1 MKRNLILLLTLCHST
16 LLIYSQN
23 TTNSPTSMFGLGEL
37 STGEGGQYSGLGG
50 AGIALQSYNF
60 LNTAN
65 PASLT
70 AIEGQRFLIDTGVM
84 GAYKVY
90 TQTGTSNHS
99 LVGNL
104 NNLSIGCRITPRWYG
119 AVFMAPVSSVGYA
132 ITLDQD
138 ITGTGSSTVS
148 SLFEGEGGLSKMG
161 ISTAYRLFKGFSVGA
176 NLSYVTGTIKQT
188 ETQGSISVEESSY
201 KHAFYADFGLQY
213 KFLLSRNKY
222 LVAGAVYGYSQGLAQ
237 DNTLSVSSTSGN
249 ESIDESQRHVRQCLP
264 QFVGAG
270 LAYNSPRWTLTAEY
284 KYTDWSRM
292 KSSQSNVRFE
302 NQHRLSAGTAY
313 TAGNITGSG
322 ETVLGAG
329 VSNSYIVIQKKKSNQ
344 LLCQCRKQLHSVQR
358 QRSLPG
364 SEIQR
369 PASSAQRHATGT
381 GSHTLFQFYL
391 FGTDVPGEDPINQ
404 SRNTSSCFNT

>member
-1 MKRNLILLLTLCHST
+1 MKRNLILLLPLCHST

-70 AIEGQRFLIDTGVM
+70 AIEGQRFLIDAGVM

-119 AVFMAPVSSVGYA
+119 TVFMAPVSSVGYA

-188 ETQGSISVEESSY
+188 ETQGSINVEESSY

-213 KFLLSRNKY
+213 KFSLSRNKY
-222 LVAGAVYGYSQGLAQ
+222 FVAGAVYGYSQDLAQ

-249 ESIDESQRHVRQCLP
+249 ESIDESQSHVRQCLP

-284 KYTDWSRM
+284 KYTGWSRM

-313 TAGNITGSG
+313 TAGNIYRNP
-322 ETVLGAG
+322 VKLLLGAG
-329 VSNSYIVIQKKKSNQ
+329 VSNSYIVIQKKKATNYYVSAGSNFT
-344 LLCQCRKQLHSVQR
+344 LYNGNVLSLGVKYSDQLHLPNGMQR
-358 QRSLPG
+358 ERG
-364 SEIQR
+364 V
-369 PASSAQRHATGT
+369 
-381 GSHTLFQFYL
+381 TLF
-391 FGTDVPGEDPINQ
+391 
-404 SRNTSSCFNT
+404 FNFTFSERTYRAKIQ

>member
-70 AIEGQRFLIDTGVM
+70 AIEGQRFLIDAGVM

-148 SLFEGEGGLSKMG
+148 SLFQ
-161 ISTAYRLFKGFSVGA
+161 
-176 NLSYVTGTIKQT
+176 N
-188 ETQGSISVEESSY
+188 EEDY
-201 KHAFYADFGLQY
+201 EKN
-213 KFLLSRNKY
+213 RN
-222 LVAGAVYGYSQGLAQ
+222 
-237 DNTLSVSSTSGN
+237 
-249 ESIDESQRHVRQCLP
+249 IDRM
-264 QFVGAG
+264 AG
-270 LAYNSPRWTLTAEY
+270 LDGW
-284 KYTDWSRM
+284 
-292 KSSQSNVRFE
+292 
-302 NQHRLSAGTAY
+302 RLGT
-313 TAGNITGSG
+313 
-322 ETVLGAG
+322 ELE
-329 VSNSYIVIQKKKSNQ
+329 
-344 LLCQCRKQLHSVQR
+344 
-358 QRSLPG
+358 P
-364 SEIQR
+364 
-369 PASSAQRHATGT
+369 
-381 GSHTLFQFYL
+381 
-391 FGTDVPGEDPINQ
+391 
-404 SRNTSSCFNT
+404 

>member
-70 AIEGQRFLIDTGVM
+70 AIEGQRFLIDAGVM

-201 KHAFYADFGLQY
+201 YKHAFYADFGLQY
-213 KFLLSRNKY
+213 KFSLSRNKY
-222 LVAGAVYGYSQGLAQ
+222 LVAGAVYGYSQDLAQ

-313 TAGNITGSG
+313 TAGNIYRNP
-322 ETVLGAG
+322 VKLLLGAG
-329 VSNSYIVIQKKKSNQ
+329 VSNSYIVIQKKKATNYYVSAGSNFT
-344 LLCQCRKQLHSVQR
+344 LYNGNVLSLGVKYSDQLHLPNGMQR
-358 QRSLPG
+358 ERG
-364 SEIQR
+364 V
-369 PASSAQRHATGT
+369 
-381 GSHTLFQFYL
+381 TLF
-391 FGTDVPGEDPINQ
+391 
-404 SRNTSSCFNT
+404 FNFTFSERTYRAKIQ

>member
-70 AIEGQRFLIDTGVM
+70 AIEGQRFLIDAGVI

-188 ETQGSISVEESSY
+188 ETQGSINVEESSY

-213 KFLLSRNKY
+213 KFSLSRNKY
-222 LVAGAVYGYSQGLAQ
+222 LVAGAVYGYSQDLAQ

-249 ESIDESQRHVRQCLP
+249 ESIDESQSHVRQCLP

-270 LAYNSPRWTLTAEY
+270 LAYNSPHWTLTVEY

-313 TAGNITGSG
+313 TAGNIYRNP
-322 ETVLGAG
+322 VKLLLGAG
-329 VSNSYIVIQKKKSNQ
+329 VSNSYIVIQKKKATNYYVSAGSNFT
-344 LLCQCRKQLHSVQR
+344 LYNGNVLSLGVKYSDQLHLPNGMQR
-358 QRSLPG
+358 ERG
-364 SEIQR
+364 V
-369 PASSAQRHATGT
+369 
-381 GSHTLFQFYL
+381 TLF
-391 FGTDVPGEDPINQ
+391 
-404 SRNTSSCFNT
+404 FNFTFSERTYRAKIQ

>member
-1 MKRNLILLLTLCHST
+1 
-16 LLIYSQN
+16 
-23 TTNSPTSMFGLGEL
+23 MFGLGEL

-70 AIEGQRFLIDTGVM
+70 AIEGQRFLIDAGVM

-188 ETQGSISVEESSY
+188 ETQGSINVEESSY

-213 KFLLSRNKY
+213 KFSLNRNKY
-222 LVAGAVYGYSQGLAQ
+222 LVAGAVYGYSQDLAQ

-249 ESIDESQRHVRQCLP
+249 ESIDESQSHVRQCLP

-313 TAGNITGSG
+313 TAGNIYRNP
-322 ETVLGAG
+322 VKLLLGAG
-329 VSNSYIVIQKKKSNQ
+329 VSNSYIVIQKKKATNYYVSAGSNFT
-344 LLCQCRKQLHSVQR
+344 LYNGNVLSLGVKYSDQLHLPNGMQR
-358 QRSLPG
+358 ERG
-364 SEIQR
+364 V
-369 PASSAQRHATGT
+369 
-381 GSHTLFQFYL
+381 TLF
-391 FGTDVPGEDPINQ
+391 
-404 SRNTSSCFNT
+404 FNFTFSERTYRAKIQ

>member
-70 AIEGQRFLIDTGVM
+70 AIEGQRFLIDAGVM

-132 ITLDQD
+132 ITQDQD
-138 ITGTGSSTVS
+138 ITAVPPYRHSSKAKADCLKWESVQP
-148 SLFEGEGGLSKMG
+148 
-161 ISTAYRLFKGFSVGA
+161 IDFSR
-176 NLSYVTGTIKQT
+176 
-188 ETQGSISVEESSY
+188 
-201 KHAFYADFGLQY
+201 DF
-213 KFLLSRNKY
+213 
-222 LVAGAVYGYSQGLAQ
+222 
-237 DNTLSVSSTSGN
+237 
-249 ESIDESQRHVRQCLP
+249 
-264 QFVGAG
+264 
-270 LAYNSPRWTLTAEY
+270 
-284 KYTDWSRM
+284 
-292 KSSQSNVRFE
+292 
-302 NQHRLSAGTAY
+302 LSALTFP
-313 TAGNITGSG
+313 T
-322 ETVLGAG
+322 
-329 VSNSYIVIQKKKSNQ
+329 
-344 LLCQCRKQLHSVQR
+344 
-358 QRSLPG
+358 
-364 SEIQR
+364 
-369 PASSAQRHATGT
+369 
-381 GSHTLFQFYL
+381 
-391 FGTDVPGEDPINQ
+391 
-404 SRNTSSCFNT
+404 

>member
-1 MKRNLILLLTLCHST
+1 MKRKLILLLNLYQST

-23 TTNSPTSMFGLGEL
+23 ITNSTTSMFGLGEL
-37 STGEGGQYSGLGG
+37 SNGEGGQYSGLGG

-70 AIEGQRFLIDTGVM
+70 AIEGQRFLIDAGVM

-90 TQTGTSNHS
+90 TQTRTSNHS

-213 KFLLSRNKY
+213 KFPLSRNKY
-222 LVAGAVYGYSQGLAQ
+222 LVAGAVYGYSQDLAQ

-313 TAGNITGSG
+313 TAGNIYRNP
-322 ETVLGAG
+322 VKLLLGAG
-329 VSNSYIVIQKKKSNQ
+329 VSNSYIVIQKKKATNYYVSAGSNFT
-344 LLCQCRKQLHSVQR
+344 LYNGNVLSLGVKYSDQLHLPNGMQR
-358 QRSLPG
+358 ERG
-364 SEIQR
+364 V
-369 PASSAQRHATGT
+369 
-381 GSHTLFQFYL
+381 TLF
-391 FGTDVPGEDPINQ
+391 
-404 SRNTSSCFNT
+404 FNFTFSERTYRAKIQ

>member
-70 AIEGQRFLIDTGVM
+70 AIEGQRFLIDAGVM

-119 AVFMAPVSSVGYA
+119 AVFMASVSSVGYA
-132 ITLDQD
+132 ITQDQD

-188 ETQGSISVEESSY
+188 ETQGSINVEESSY

-213 KFLLSRNKY
+213 KFSLSRNKY
-222 LVAGAVYGYSQGLAQ
+222 LVAGAVYGYSQDLAQ

-249 ESIDESQRHVRQCLP
+249 ESIDESQSHVRQCLP
-264 QFVGAG
+264 QFGGAG
-270 LAYNSPRWTLTAEY
+270 LAYNSRQYLPE
-284 KYTDWSRM
+284 
-292 KSSQSNVRFE
+292 
-302 NQHRLSAGTAY
+302 
-313 TAGNITGSG
+313 SG
-322 ETVLGAG
+322 ETVTRSGRQQLLY
-329 VSNSYIVIQKKKSNQ
+329 SHSEEESNQ

-358 QRSLPG
+358 QRSFPG

-369 PASSAQRHATGT
+369 PASSAQWHATGT

-391 FGTDVPGEDPINQ
+391 FGTDVPGNKSIEEHL
-404 SRNTSSCFNT
+404 FLL

>member
-70 AIEGQRFLIDTGVM
+70 AIEGQRFLIDAGVM

-119 AVFMAPVSSVGYA
+119 TVFMAPVSSVGYT

-188 ETQGSISVEESSY
+188 ETQGSINVEESSY

-213 KFLLSRNKY
+213 KFSLSRNKY
-222 LVAGAVYGYSQGLAQ
+222 FVAGAVYGYSQDLAQ

-249 ESIDESQRHVRQCLP
+249 ESIDESQSHVRQCLP

-284 KYTDWSRM
+284 KYTGWSRM

-313 TAGNITGSG
+313 TAGNIYRNP
-322 ETVLGAG
+322 VKLLLGAG
-329 VSNSYIVIQKKKSNQ
+329 VSNSYIVIQKKKATNYYVSAGSNFT
-344 LLCQCRKQLHSVQR
+344 LYNGNVLSLGVKYSDQLHLPNGMQR
-358 QRSLPG
+358 ERG
-364 SEIQR
+364 V
-369 PASSAQRHATGT
+369 
-381 GSHTLFQFYL
+381 TLF
-391 FGTDVPGEDPINQ
+391 
-404 SRNTSSCFNT
+404 FNFTFSERTYRAKIQ

>member
-70 AIEGQRFLIDTGVM
+70 AIEGQRFLIDAGVM

-213 KFLLSRNKY
+213 KFPLSRNKY
-222 LVAGAVYGYSQGLAQ
+222 LVAGAVYGYSQDLAQ

-249 ESIDESQRHVRQCLP
+249 ESIDESQSHVRQCLP
-264 QFVGAG
+264 PVC
-270 LAYNSPRWTLTAEY
+270 
-284 KYTDWSRM
+284 
-292 KSSQSNVRFE
+292 
-302 NQHRLSAGTAY
+302 
-313 TAGNITGSG
+313 GSG
-322 ETVLGAG
+322 TC
-329 VSNSYIVIQKKKSNQ
+329 IQQ
-344 LLCQCRKQLHSVQR
+344 
-358 QRSLPG
+358 
-364 SEIQR
+364 
-369 PASSAQRHATGT
+369 SALDAD
-381 GSHTLFQFYL
+381 S
-391 FGTDVPGEDPINQ
+391 
-404 SRNTSSCFNT
+404 

>member
-70 AIEGQRFLIDTGVM
+70 AIEGQRFLIDAGVM

-148 SLFEGEGGLSKMG
+148 SLFEGGLSKMG

-188 ETQGSISVEESSY
+188 ETQGSINVEESSY

-213 KFLLSRNKY
+213 KFSLSRNKY
-222 LVAGAVYGYSQGLAQ
+222 LVAGAVYGYSQDLAQ

-313 TAGNITGSG
+313 TAGNIYRNP
-322 ETVLGAG
+322 VKLLLGAG
-329 VSNSYIVIQKKKSNQ
+329 VSNSYIVIQKKKATNYYVSAGSNFT
-344 LLCQCRKQLHSVQR
+344 LYNGNVLSLGVKYSDQLHLPNGMQR
-358 QRSLPG
+358 ERG
-364 SEIQR
+364 V
-369 PASSAQRHATGT
+369 
-381 GSHTLFQFYL
+381 TLF
-391 FGTDVPGEDPINQ
+391 
-404 SRNTSSCFNT
+404 FNFTFSERTYRAKIQ

>member
-37 STGEGGQYSGLGG
+37 SIGEGGQYSGLGG

-70 AIEGQRFLIDTGVM
+70 AIEGQRFLIDAGVM

-176 NLSYVTGTIKQT
+176 NLSYVTGTFKQT

-213 KFLLSRNKY
+213 KFPLSRNKY
-222 LVAGAVYGYSQGLAQ
+222 LVAGAVYGYSQDLAQ

-249 ESIDESQRHVRQCLP
+249 ESIDESQSHVRQCLP

-313 TAGNITGSG
+313 TAGNIYRNPVKLS
-322 ETVLGAG
+322 LGAG
-329 VSNSYIVIQKKKSNQ
+329 VSNSYIVIQKKKATNYYVSAGSNFT
-344 LLCQCRKQLHSVQR
+344 LYNGNVLSLGVKYSDQLHLPNGMQR
-358 QRSLPG
+358 ERG
-364 SEIQR
+364 V
-369 PASSAQRHATGT
+369 
-381 GSHTLFQFYL
+381 TLF
-391 FGTDVPGEDPINQ
+391 
-404 SRNTSSCFNT
+404 FNFTFSERTYRAKIQ